1 MKKIAVVNRTNLKNY
16 GSVLQVYALCTAIQR
31 LGYEADVVW
40 ESGTLSKNWDF
51 RPNKLL
57 RTIFKLLLHPKL
69 FWSTYKTAKSVKNKV
84 IDGGKVE
91 KFDTFAQD
99 NFSRWFYPAKELR
112 RIAKTDEYYKFVCGS
127 DQIWSSTT
135 LYVDPLMYL
144 RFAPKEKRI
153 AYAPSLGRDYIP
165 NYNKRLIRRY
175 INDIPY
181 VSVREDVGRK
191 LIKDLTG
198 RDVPVVLDPTL
209 LMTKEEWDIL
219 KTCDKRSGYVLCY
232 FLDPTSDEV
241 IRKIE
246 EICLQD
252 NKTIINIGVPISQS
266 GKVEVV
272 NENAGPSE
280 FLGLIENAAMI
291 FTDSYH
297 GMLFSIIYQRPF
309 WSIARNYGEFDQS
322 SRQKTVLSMLSLENR
337 YIDRNNLANVSFEG
351 IDYDAAY
358 EVLRQKREYSLDY
371 LDKALKAEL

>member
-16 GSVLQVYALCTAIQR
+16 GSVLQVYALCRAIQH
-31 LGYEADVVW
+31 LGYESDVVW

-57 RTIFKLLLHPKL
+57 RTTLKLLLHPRL
-69 FWSTYKTAKSVKNKV
+69 FWSTFNTARTVKNKV

-91 KFDTFAQD
+91 KFEKFAQE
-99 NFSRWFYPAKELR
+99 NFSRRFYPTKVLN

-144 RFAPKEKRI
+144 RFAPKVKRI

-165 NYNKRLIRRY
+165 DYNKRIMRRY

-181 VSVREDVGRK
+181 VSVREEVGRK
-191 LIKDLTG
+191 LIKELTG

-209 LMTKEEWDIL
+209 LMTKEEWDKL
-219 KTCDKRSGYVLCY
+219 KTCDKCSGYVLCY
-232 FLDPTSDEV
+232 FLDSTSDEV

-266 GKVEVV
+266 GKVEIVD
-272 NENAGPSE
+272 ENAGPSE

-322 SRQKTVLSMLSLENR
+322 SRQKTVLSMLNLEKR
-337 YIDRNNLANVSFEG
+337 YIDRNNIEDVSAEG
-351 IDYDAAY
+351 IDYNEAN
-358 EVLRQKREYSLDY
+358 EVLWLKREYSIDY
-371 LDKALKAEL
+371 LDKALKA

>member
-16 GSVLQVYALCTAIQR
+16 GSLLQVYALCRAIQQ
-31 LGYEADVVW
+31 LGYEPDVVW
-40 ESGTLSKNWDF
+40 EGGTLSKNWDF

-57 RTIFKLLLHPKL
+57 HITFKLLFHPRL
-69 FWSTYKTAKSVKNKV
+69 FWSTFNMARSVKNKV

-91 KFDTFAQD
+91 KFEKFAEE
-99 NFSRWFYPAKELR
+99 NFSRRFYPTKELN
-112 RIAKTDEYYKFVCGS
+112 RIAETNEYYKFVCGS

-165 NYNKRLIRRY
+165 NYNKRIMRRY

-181 VSVREDVGRK
+181 VSVREEVGRE
-191 LIKDLTG
+191 LIRELTG

-209 LMTKEEWDIL
+209 LMTKEEWDTL
-219 KTCDKRSGYVLCY
+219 KTSEKRTSYVLCY
-232 FLDPTSDEV
+232 FLDPTSEEV
-241 IRKIE
+241 IRRIE

-252 NKTIINIGVPISQS
+252 NKKIINIGCQITPS
-266 GKVEVV
+266 GKVEIMD
-272 NENAGPSE
+272 ENAGPSD
-280 FLGLIENAAMI
+280 FLGLVENAGMI

-322 SRQKTVLSMLSLENR
+322 SRQKTVLSMLKLENR
-337 YIDRNNLANVSFEG
+337 YIDRNNLVNLSTEG
-351 IDYDAAY
+351 IDYDAVN
-358 EVLRQKREYSLDY
+358 EVLQKKREYSLDY
-371 LDKALKAEL
+371 LNKALKA

>member
-1 MKKIAVVNRTNLKNY
+1 MKRIAVVNRTNLKNY
-16 GSVLQVYALCTAIQR
+16 GSVLQVYALSRAIQR
-31 LGYEADVVW
+31 LGYETDVVW
-40 ESGTLSKNWDF
+40 ERGTLSKNWDF
-51 RPNKLL
+51 RPKKLL
-57 RTIFKLLLHPKL
+57 RTTFKLLLYPKL
-69 FWSTYKTAKSVKNKV
+69 IWSTFNTARTVKNKV
-84 IDGGKVE
+84 IDGVKVAKFE
-91 KFDTFAQD
+91 KFAQE
-99 NFSRWFYPAKELR
+99 NFSRRFYSTKELNS
-112 RIAKTDEYYKFVCGS
+112 IAKTDEYYKFVCGS

-165 NYNKRLIRRY
+165 DYNKRIMRRY

-181 VSVREDVGRK
+181 VSVREEAGRE
-191 LIKDLTG
+191 LIRELTG

-209 LMTKEEWDIL
+209 LMTKEEWDKL
-219 KTCDKRSGYVLCY
+219 KTSEKRTGYVLCY
-232 FLDPTSDEV
+232 FLDPTSEEV

-252 NKTIINIGVPISQS
+252 NKTIISIGCPIALS
-266 GKVEVV
+266 GKIEIVD
-272 NENAGPSE
+272 ENAGPSE
-280 FLGLIENAAMI
+280 FLGLIENAGLI

-371 LDKALKAEL
+371 LDKALKA

>member
-1 MKKIAVVNRTNLKNY
+1 MKRIAVVNRTNLKNF
-16 GSVLQVYALCTAIQR
+16 GSVLQVYALCRAIQR
-31 LGYEADVVW
+31 LGYETDVVW
-40 ESGTLSKNWDF
+40 ERGTLSKNWDF

-57 RTIFKLLLHPKL
+57 RTSFRLLLHPSL
-69 FWSTYKTAKSVKNKV
+69 FWSTFNTAWTVKNNV
-84 IDGGKVE
+84 IDECKVE
-91 KFDTFAQD
+91 KFEKFVQE
-99 NFSRWFYPAKELR
+99 NFSRRFYPTKVLTR
-112 RIAKTDEYYKFVCGS
+112 MAKTDEYNKFICGS

-165 NYNKRLIRRY
+165 NYNKRIMRRY

-191 LIKDLTG
+191 LIMELTG

-209 LMTKEEWDIL
+209 LMAKEEWDIL

-241 IRKIE
+241 IKRIE
-246 EICLQD
+246 EICLQE
-252 NKTIINIGVPISQS
+252 NKTIINIGCPIALS
-266 GKVEVV
+266 GKVEIVD
-272 NENAGPSE
+272 ENAGPSE
-280 FLGLIENAAMI
+280 FLGLIENAGLI

-322 SRQKTVLSMLSLENR
+322 SRQKTVLSMLNLEKR
-337 YIDRNNLANVSFEG
+337 YIERNNLETVSAEG
-351 IDYDAAY
+351 IDYNEAY
-358 EVLRQKREYSLDY
+358 ELLRQKREYSIDY
-371 LDKALKAEL
+371 LDKALKA

>member
-16 GSVLQVYALCTAIQR
+16 GSVLQVYALCTTIQR

-99 NFSRWFYPAKELR
+99 NFSRWFYPTKELK
-112 RIAKTDEYYKFVCGS
+112 RIAKSDEYYKFVCGS

-144 RFAPKEKRI
+144 RFAPKEKRV

-165 NYNKRLIRRY
+165 DYNKRIMRRY

-181 VSVREDVGRK
+181 VSVREEVGKK
-191 LIKDLTG
+191 LLKELTG

-209 LMTKEEWDIL
+209 LLSKEDWDGL
-219 KTCDKRSGYVLCY
+219 KEKNEHSDYVLCY
-232 FLDPTSDEV
+232 FLDTTSDEV
-241 IRKIE
+241 IKKIE
-246 EICLQD
+246 NDCLQS
-252 NKTIINIGVPISQS
+252 NKIIINIGCPITSS
-266 GKVEVV
+266 GKVKIV

-280 FLGLIENAAMI
+280 FLGLVDKADMI

-322 SRQKTVLSMLSLENR
+322 SRQKTVLSMLKLENR
-337 YIDRNNLANVSFEG
+337 YIDSNCLARISVEG
-351 IDYDAAY
+351 IDYKDASA
-358 EVLRQKREYSLDY
+358 VLQQKRKYSIDY
-371 LDKALKAEL
+371 LENALKA

>member
-1 MKKIAVVNRTNLKNY
+1 MKKIAVVNRTNLRNY
-16 GSVLQVYALCTAIQR
+16 GSVLQVYALCRAVQNI
-31 LGYEADVVW
+31 GYEPNVVW

-57 RTIFKLLLHPKL
+57 HITFKLMTHPRL
-69 FWSTYKTAKSVKNKV
+69 FWSTFNTVRSVNNRV
-84 IDGGKVE
+84 IGPDIVE
-91 KFDTFAQD
+91 KYERFVQKH
-99 NFSRWFYPAKELR
+99 FSRRFYPAKELR

-181 VSVREDVGRK
+181 VSVREEVGRK

-232 FLDPTSDEV
+232 FLDSTSDEV

-252 NKTIINIGVPISQS
+252 NKTIINIGGPISQS

-272 NENAGPSE
+272 DESAGPSE